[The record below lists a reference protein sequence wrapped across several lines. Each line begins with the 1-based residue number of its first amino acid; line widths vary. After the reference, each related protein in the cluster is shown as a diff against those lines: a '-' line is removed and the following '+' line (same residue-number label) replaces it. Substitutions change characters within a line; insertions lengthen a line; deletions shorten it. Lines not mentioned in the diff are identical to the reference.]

1 MTNSNIK
8 NMATIIAVLH
18 LIRDG
23 GISPKRLR
31 TFSERSSISS
41 DDFFCL
47 SLSYLLYALL
57 GSKFYFIP
65 FFNNYVPNSS

>member
-8 NMATIIAVLH
+8 NMATIIAVPH

-31 TFSERSSISS
+31 TFSERNSTSS
-41 DDFFCL
+41 DDFFLFELIISIVRIIEFKILFHTILQQLC
-47 SLSYLLYALL
+47 S
-57 GSKFYFIP
+57 
-65 FFNNYVPNSS
+65 

>member
-8 NMATIIAVLH
+8 NMATIIAVPH

-31 TFSERSSISS
+31 TFSERNSISS
-41 DDFFCL
+41 DDFFLFELIISIVRIIGFKILFHTILQQLC
-47 SLSYLLYALL
+47 S
-57 GSKFYFIP
+57 
-65 FFNNYVPNSS
+65 

>member
-8 NMATIIAVLH
+8 NMATIIAVPH

-31 TFSERSSISS
+31 TFSERNSTSS
-41 DDFFCL
+41 DDFF
-47 SLSYLLYALL
+47 
-57 GSKFYFIP
+57 
-65 FFNNYVPNSS
+65 V

>member
-41 DDFFCL
+41 DDFFLFELIISIVRIIGFKILFHTILQQLC
-47 SLSYLLYALL
+47 S
-57 GSKFYFIP
+57 
-65 FFNNYVPNSS
+65 